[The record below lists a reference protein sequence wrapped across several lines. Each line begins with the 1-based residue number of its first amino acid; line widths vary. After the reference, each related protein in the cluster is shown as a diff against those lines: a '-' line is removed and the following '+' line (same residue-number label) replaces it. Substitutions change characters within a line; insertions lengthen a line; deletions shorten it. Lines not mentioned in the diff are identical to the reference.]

1 MIDYFL
7 VIFSGTF
14 IGILTGL
21 LPGMSINNLLPIFLT
36 FTFLKPEM
44 LAIFIASVAIS
55 QLLTNFFPSIFL
67 GAPSSETSISVLPG
81 HKLLLEGRGYE
92 ALKLCLSGAIFSTV
106 FSLVLVFILLPF
118 FKDFYYSLRPYVFY
132 LIFFVSIFMILSEKQ
147 PKKILF
153 SLLIFLLAGFV
164 GVVALNSSLSS
175 PNILFPMLS
184 GFFGLSTLIIS
195 LKEESFLPK
204 QKIDEELKI
213 NKADFLKSSLL
224 GSIFGLIVGFLP
236 AVGVSQAAVMAQTLA
251 KLGDPRNFLITIGA
265 INVANEI
272 FSLNSLYLVNN
283 PRSGASAAIQRVL
296 PEMSFQ
302 DFLTIVAS
310 ILISSSLTT
319 VFILYFAKKFYK
331 ILLKVNYSILN
342 IAIILF
348 LSFLVFIFTDFI
360 GLLIFFTCGAI
371 GILATELN
379 VRRSHCMGSLL
390 IPSMIFFYG
399 TTNNVLSFLFG

>member
-7 VIFSGTF
+7 VIFFGTF
-14 IGILTGL
+14 VGILTGL
-21 LPGMSINNLLPIFLT
+21 LPGMNINNLLPIFLT
-36 FTFLKPEM
+36 FTFLKPEV

-92 ALKLCLSGAIFSTV
+92 ALKLCLSGASFSIIFS
-106 FSLVLVFILLPF
+106 LILVFVLSPF
-118 FKDFYYSLRPYVFY
+118 FKDFYYALRPYVFY
-132 LIFFVSIFMILSEKQ
+132 LILFVSLFMILSEKQ

-153 SLLIFLLAGFV
+153 SFLIFLLSGFI
-164 GVVALNSSLSS
+164 GITTLNSSLSS
-175 PNILFPMLS
+175 STILFPMLS
-184 GFFGLSTLIIS
+184 GFFGLSTLVIS

-213 NKADFLKSSLL
+213 KRSDFFKSSLL

-251 KLGDPRNFLITIGA
+251 RLGDPRNFLVTIGA
-265 INVANEI
+265 ISVANEI
-272 FSLNSLYLVNN
+272 FSLNSLYLVDN
-283 PRSGASAAIQRVL
+283 PRSGASAVIQRIL

-319 VFILYFAKKFYK
+319 TFLLFFAKKFYK
-331 ILLKVNYSILN
+331 LLLKVNYSILN
-342 IAIILF
+342 IVMILF
-348 LSFLVFIFTDFI
+348 LSSLVFIFTGFI
-360 GLLIFFTCGAI
+360 GLLVFFTCGAV
-371 GILATELN
+371 GILTAELN
-379 VRRSHCMGSLL
+379 IKRTHCMGCLL
-390 IPSMIFFYG
+390 VPSMIFFYG
-399 TTNNVLSFLFG
+399 ATNNVLSFLFG

>member
-21 LPGMSINNLLPIFLT
+21 LPGMSINNLLPVFLT

-92 ALKLCLSGAIFSTV
+92 ALKLCLSGAIFSIV
-106 FSLVLVFILLPF
+106 FSLILIFILSPF
-118 FKDFYYSLRPYVFY
+118 FKDFYYTLRPYVFY

-147 PKKILF
+147 PKEILF

-164 GVVALNSSLSS
+164 GVVILSS
-175 PNILFPMLS
+175 PLSSSNILFPMLS

-213 NKADFLKSSLL
+213 KKINFVKSSLL

-236 AVGVSQAAVMAQTLA
+236 AVGVSQAAVIAQTLA
-251 KLGDPRNFLITIGA
+251 KLGDPRNFLVTIGA
-265 INVANEI
+265 ISVANEI

-283 PRSGASAAIQRVL
+283 PRSGASAAIQRIL
-296 PEMSFQ
+296 PEISFQ
-302 DFLTIVAS
+302 DFLTMVAS
-310 ILISSSLTT
+310 ILISSSLTI
-319 VFILYFAKKFYK
+319 VFILFFAKKFHK
-331 ILLKVNYSILN
+331 LLLKVNYSILN
-342 IAIILF
+342 IVIILF
-348 LSFLVFIFTDFI
+348 LSSLVFIFTGFV
-360 GLLIFFTCGAI
+360 GLLVFFTCGAI
-371 GILATELN
+371 GILAAELN
-379 VRRSHCMGSLL
+379 VRRSHCMGCLL
-390 IPSMIFFYG
+390 APSMIFFYG
-399 TTNNVLSFLFG
+399 ATNTVLSFLFG